1 MDRARAY
8 ETAVKL
14 IRNIEAA
21 LIASPGTIEFAMACL
36 LAEGHLLIEDVPGTG
51 KTTLA
56 KAIAASIS
64 LTFQRIQ
71 LTPDILPSD
80 ITGGNVYNQQK
91 AVFEFRPGPI
101 FTNILLADEINR
113 ASPRTQA
120 ALLEAMEEH
129 QVTVEGKTYPL
140 ESPFFVIATE
150 NPLEYQGVYRLPEA
164 QLDRFSMRIRLG
176 YLPRPA
182 EARMLKAYLADSP
195 LKSLQ
200 PVLTR
205 EDFFMIQSFSRA
217 QVVSDRVYDYAIRL
231 GEATRNH
238 PDLLLGASPRAILS
252 LLRIAQAYS
261 FLQGRDFVIPDD
273 LKTLWVP
280 CLAHRVHLKPQV
292 RVAGL
297 SESDILPR
305 VLDEI
310 PVPVS

>member
-1 MDRARAY
+1 MDRLHANHLSQRL
-8 ETAVKL
+8 VQ
-14 IRNIEAA
+14 NIQSA
-21 LIASPGTIEFAMACL
+21 LIANPEIIRSAISCL

-64 LTFQRIQ
+64 LTFRRIQ

-91 AVFEFRPGPI
+91 ASFEFRAGPV

-129 QVTVEGKTYPL
+129 QVTVEGKTFALDP
-140 ESPFFVIATE
+140 PFFVIATE
-150 NPLEYQGVYRLPEA
+150 NPVEYQGVYRLPEA
-164 QLDRFSMRIRLG
+164 QLDRFSMRLRLG
-176 YLPRPA
+176 YLPPPA
-182 EARMLKAYLADSP
+182 ETLMLKSYLVDSP
-195 LKSLQ
+195 LHSLS

-205 EDFFMIQSFSRA
+205 DEFFQIQQVSRS
-217 QVVSDRVYDYAIRL
+217 QVLSDRIYDYAIRL
-231 GEATRNH
+231 GEATRHH

-252 LLRIAQAYS
+252 LLRISQAYS
-261 FLQGRDFVIPDD
+261 FLQGRDFAIPDD
-273 LKTLWVP
+273 VKALWVP

-292 RVAGL
+292 RVAGV
-297 SESDILPR
+297 SETDILPR
-305 VLDEI
+305 ILDEVPI
-310 PVPVS
+310 PVS